1 MALTN
6 SNTYIEPTAG
16 TSLNSAR
23 GQQNNSFRS
32 LLTNFKSKGPP
43 VSVNLTAA
51 GSALGEV
58 DGMLFRSEATNALY
72 SSDSVH
78 VKSSP
83 VGGNFTRVGI
93 GNRVEN
99 GIVALGA
106 NAKSYEIGEL
116 VATVSENG
124 TLASNARLYLCT
136 TNATTAGSTA
146 GFLDVG
152 APQGYSIG
160 TNDNVTFSG
169 HSVTAIRY
177 LATSNIAVGTYSPA
191 YRADIQSLVAT
202 SARVKS
208 LGTAAT
214 HDAVLRLEVGG
225 TSANSKVNFGDSG
238 SDNVGSIIYRHSNDT
253 LYLRAGGADRA
264 YLNSTGLN
272 VTGTIV
278 SSGSITTSADFNTTS
293 DNRVKE
299 DIVRIEGALDKV
311 EKLSGY
317 TFTYS
322 QTKQRSTGVIAQEVQ
337 EVLPEAVS
345 GEQTLSVAYGNMV
358 GLLIEAIKELKA
370 EIDDIKQKTYQ

>member
-16 TSLNSAR
+16 TSLNGAR
-23 GQQNNSFRS
+23 AQQNNSFRS

-43 VSVNLTAA
+43 VSVNLTAS

-72 SSDSVH
+72 ISDSVH

-116 VATVSENG
+116 VATVSEDG
-124 TLASNARLYLCT
+124 TLAANARLYLCT
-136 TNATTAGSTA
+136 SNSTFAGSTA

-152 APQGYSIG
+152 TPQGYSIG

-169 HSVTAIRY
+169 QSVTGIRFF
-177 LATSNIAVGTYSPA
+177 ATSNVAVGTYLPA
-191 YRADIQSLVAT
+191 YRADIQSLVET

-208 LGTAAT
+208 LGSDPT
-214 HDAVLRLEVGG
+214 HDATLRLEIGG
-225 TSANSKVNFGDSG
+225 TSANSRINFGDSV
-238 SDNVGSIIYRHSNDT
+238 SNSVGSVIYRHSNDT
-253 LYLRAGGADRA
+253 LYLRTGGSDRA
-264 YLNSTGLN
+264 YINSAGLN
-272 VTGTIV
+272 ITGTITA
-278 SSGSITTSADFNTTS
+278 SGSITTGADFNTTS
-293 DNRVKE
+293 DIRLKS
-299 DIVRIEGALDKV
+299 DIVRIDNALNKV
-311 EKLSGY
+311 EQLSGY
-317 TFTYS
+317 TFTYNE
-322 QTKQRSTGVIAQEVQ
+322 TGQRSTGVIAQEVQ
-337 EVLPEAVS
+337 KVLPEAVA
-345 GEQTLSVAYGNMV
+345 GNDVLSVSYGNMV
-358 GLLIEAIKELKA
+358 GLLIESIKELKA
-370 EIDDIKQKTYQ
+370 ELEIIKQKVN